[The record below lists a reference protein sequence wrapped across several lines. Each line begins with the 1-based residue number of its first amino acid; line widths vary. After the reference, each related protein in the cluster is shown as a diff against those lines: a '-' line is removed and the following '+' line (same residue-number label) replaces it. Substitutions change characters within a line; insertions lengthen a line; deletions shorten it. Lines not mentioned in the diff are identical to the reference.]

1 MQFESQLPD
10 GRGILFRPIEPGD
23 KDLLVAGFERLSPTS
38 RYRRFFRSIDHL
50 SAAQL
55 RYLTEI
61 DGIDH
66 VAWVALLPDAPRAE
80 QGAGVARWVR
90 LASEPEAA
98 EAAVTV
104 IDSLQGMGI
113 GSTLLHIVGRE
124 AVARGVKCFKAWVLG
139 DNQTIQGL
147 LRDMGA
153 RPGRWE
159 AGTLEMT
166 VPLPEDPERIDLTPA
181 PLILKAVAEGRLAG
195 RVREDR
201 AVELREVSRSSRSGT
216 ATPRPSPPAR
226 SGS

>member
-10 GRGILFRPIEPGD
+10 GRRILFRPIEPGD

-50 SAAQL
+50 SPAQL
-55 RYLTEI
+55 RYLTEV

-90 LASEPEAA
+90 LTSDPEAA

-104 IDSLQGMGI
+104 VDSLHGMGI
-113 GSTLLHIVGRE
+113 GTTLLHILGRE
-124 AVARGVKCFKAWVLG
+124 AVLRGVKSFKAWVLG
-139 DNQTIQGL
+139 ENQTIQSL
-147 LRDMGA
+147 LKEMGA

-159 AGTLEMT
+159 SGTLEMT
-166 VPLPEDPERIDLTPA
+166 VPLPDDPDRIEATPA

-195 RVREDR
+195 HVREDR
-201 AVELREVSRSSRSGT
+201 AVELREGQ
-216 ATPRPSPPAR
+216 PIKP
-226 SGS
+226 